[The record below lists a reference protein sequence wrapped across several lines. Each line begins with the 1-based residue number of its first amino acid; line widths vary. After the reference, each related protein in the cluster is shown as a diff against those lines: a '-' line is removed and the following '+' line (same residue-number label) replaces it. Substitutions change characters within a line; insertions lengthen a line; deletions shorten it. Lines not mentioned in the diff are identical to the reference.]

1 MEVLPHFWIL
11 NYKDDTFII
20 KKKKIK
26 YVIHLSK
33 NEPFVKKNDIEQI
46 RIPLDYNDSQS
57 YEDQNNIIYQS
68 LFDITDYIH
77 EKVTNNQNILL
88 LGYEYKQDIETII
101 ISYFI
106 RYGKLNIRESILFL
120 KSKKDNIFQP
130 KCLFYYALNKFYNEL
145 NKNY

>member
-11 NYKDDTFII
+11 NYKDDSFII

-57 YEDQNNIIYQS
+57 YEDQNNIMYQN

-77 EKVTNNQNILL
+77 EKIINNQNILL